1 MSIVVAIF
9 FIGCITIVGF
19 IGMALYLA
27 FKPEQDN
34 KKWIAPENQDRI
46 RKYRMYRGKAL

>member
-9 FIGCITIVGF
+9 FIGCLTILAF
-19 IGMALYLA
+19 IALALFVA
-27 FKPEQDN
+27 FKPEKEN
-34 KKWIAPENQDRI
+34 KKWIAPENKDRI

>member
-1 MSIVVAIF
+1 MSIVIAIF
-9 FIGCITIVGF
+9 FIGCLAI
-19 IGMALYLA
+19 LA
-27 FKPEQDN
+27 FIALALFVAFTPEKEN

>member
-1 MSIVVAIF
+1 MSIVIAIF
-9 FIGCITIVGF
+9 FIGCLTLLAF
-19 IGMALYLA
+19 IALALFVA
-27 FKPEQDN
+27 FKPEKEN

>member
-9 FIGCITIVGF
+9 FIGCLAI
-19 IGMALYLA
+19 LA
-27 FKPEQDN
+27 FIALALFVAFTPEKEN
-34 KKWIAPENQDRI
+34 KTWIAPENQDRI